1 MSNSHPVW
9 VRENGTYPLSQFLER
24 GISRR
29 EIYEISQTEF
39 APLSFGPD
47 RTVNINFVGA
57 TSIAGTP
64 IYSLPKFVPTV
75 EFSRGVEILRETI
88 NAIAKASM
96 HAVRRLDSD
105 SPADSLE
112 EQTSWLRTAHNL
124 VEDFIA
130 HGRYVSRH
138 AVYVP
143 HGEGEID
150 WEETVTQSPVVLQ
163 RGRPIYAS
171 PISIDHRVHAN
182 TDIARIH
189 LAVIAELVAH
199 LDSMDPMGVIDIAR
213 VPVHSDL
220 ELSYFGDTATLLH
233 IIRTERQQ
241 QFEDRKLRVLDL
253 LESYISFRFDSHSTG
268 YSTFVGTTHFEI
280 VWETMCAAYFQ
291 DRFHTLQR
299 SLTPP
304 LWEYRH
310 NESTV
315 HVRAAKS
322 LIPDTVMVEGANLY
336 ILDAKYYVPRY
347 TATSISAQPG
357 ATDIAKQYIYV
368 PGVEEKWPGKSVRGN
383 AFVFP
388 STDLMATPI
397 RSLGR
402 VTLPFLG
409 ASRHLP
415 ITLLEVNPLVL
426 ARNFLR
432 DKTMPAGAI
441 QRFFAPV
448 GTAE

>member
-1 MSNSHPVW
+1 MSYSPPVW
-9 VRENGTYPLSQFLER
+9 VRENGTYPLSQFVER
-24 GISRR
+24 GITAR
-29 EIYEISQTEF
+29 EISEVSQTAS

-47 RTVNINFVGA
+47 RTVNVNFVGA

-64 IYSLPKFVPTV
+64 IYSLPKFVPAV
-75 EFSRGVEILRETI
+75 EIAHRVEILRAMI
-88 NAIAKASM
+88 SAIAKAST
-96 HAVRRLDSD
+96 HAIHRLDLD
-105 SPADSLE
+105 SSADELE

-138 AVYVP
+138 AVYVS

-150 WEETVTQSPVVLQ
+150 WDETIMRSPVVLQ
-163 RGRPIYAS
+163 RGRPIHTS
-171 PISIDHRVHAN
+171 PIRIDHRVHAN

-189 LAVIAELVAH
+189 IAVIAELVTH
-199 LDSMDPMGVIDIAR
+199 LDRMDPLGVIDIAR
-213 VPVHSDL
+213 VPVHSDRA
-220 ELSYFGDTATLLH
+220 LSHFGDTATLLR
-233 IIRTERQQ
+233 IIRTERQK

-253 LESYISFRFDSHSTG
+253 LEAYLSSRFDSHAPG

-291 DRFHTLQR
+291 DQFHPLQR
-299 SLTPP
+299 RLTPP

-310 NESTV
+310 KESTV
-315 HVRAAKS
+315 QVSAAKS
-322 LIPDTVMVEGANLY
+322 LIPDTVMVEGTDLY
-336 ILDAKYYVPRY
+336 VLDAKYYVPRY
-347 TATSISAQPG
+347 SAASISAQPG
-357 ATDIAKQYIYV
+357 ATDIAKQYMYV
-368 PGVEEKWPGKSVRGN
+368 PGVEEIWPGKTVRGN

-388 STDLMATPI
+388 SADLMAASI
-397 RSLGR
+397 RSRGR

-415 ITLLEVNPLVL
+415 ITLLEVNPMML

-432 DKTMPAGAI
+432 GKTVPSGAI
-441 QRFFAPV
+441 KRFFAPP
-448 GTAE
+448 GH